1 VFTPLDTKFFVR
13 NSEIIFIRFAQRA
26 ILISVSRPSPLGG
39 KYEATAM
46 RISMIKAARVGK
58 FFMRVLMAAFLFL
71 LSASG
76 GETAE
81 LRKFTLGYST
91 VGPAGTGLWMAKE
104 IGAFE
109 KYDID
114 AELIFVSSGPIIV
127 QALLGGD
134 MNAGLATTN
143 AVTAVLAGAPLVS

>member
-1 VFTPLDTKFFVR
+1 
-13 NSEIIFIRFAQRA
+13 
-26 ILISVSRPSPLGG
+26 
-39 KYEATAM
+39 
-46 RISMIKAARVGK
+46 
-58 FFMRVLMAAFLFL
+58 LFL

-114 AELIFVSSGPIIV
+114 AELIFFPPD
-127 QALLGGD
+127 Q
-134 MNAGLATTN
+134 
-143 AVTAVLAGAPLVS
+143 